1 MTGSTANGG
10 GPGDIAYNWQTNA
23 TNPLF
28 SDVSPACGNNVLL
41 NSGITATQ
49 CAITGVNPNL
59 RSPYVTTWTLVLEHA
74 ITNNL
79 GLEVAYVGNH
89 GTKLISLTDV
99 NEPPIG
105 AGWTTGTKAACLSAS
120 ECSGRLR
127 QLLAQLSSRTSR
139 PALQRKVSVPELH
152 RHTGKRRYLE
162 L

>member
-1 MTGSTANGG
+1 MWRQ
-10 GPGDIAYNWQTNA
+10 P
-23 TNPLF
+23 
-28 SDVSPACGNNVLL
+28 VLL
-41 NSGITATQ
+41 NSGITPTQ

-120 ECSGRLR
+120 DV
-127 QLLAQLSSRTSR
+127 APVTAIAR
-139 PALQRKVSVPELH
+139 PAQQQNKPPGLTTQSFR
-152 RHTGKRRYLE
+152 T
-162 L
+162 